1 MSNKHHCMIHWN
13 GNQLCSMDTETTGF
27 DPSYHEMCQLAII
40 PLDSNIKPRTDVL
53 PFHVHLK
60 LDWPERADPDAMR
73 INKTTVAWLQIN
85 GFERMKVIDML
96 EEWMEKLEL
105 GCTIGGRPKQIIP
118 LGQNFSFDIGFMKAW
133 LGDQQYRDM
142 FHYHYRDTMHTAAF
156 LNDRAGMHSE
166 KVPFSKIKLTYLA
179 SQLDVEHEQ
188 AHDALEDARITA
200 EVYRK
205 LLMGGLLG

>member
-1 MSNKHHCMIHWN
+1 MSTKNPCMIHWN
-13 GNQLCSMDTETTGF
+13 GNQLCAIDTETTGF
-27 DPSYHEMCQLAII
+27 DCSYHEMCQLAII

-60 LDWPERADPDAMR
+60 LDYPERADPDAMR
-73 INKTTVAWLQIN
+73 INKTTAAWLQIN

-96 EEWMEKLEL
+96 EEWVEKLEL
-105 GCTIGGRPKQIIP
+105 GHTIGGRQKQIIP

-133 LGDQQYRDM
+133 LGDQQYRDT

-179 SQLDVEHEQ
+179 AQLDVEHDS
-188 AHDALEDARITA
+188 AHDALQDARITA